1 MRFYLILFIIGLSTN
16 SYSQQRGH
24 YIDPQQLTW
33 SDYLGHVN
41 LQSEATA
48 ATASKYKV
56 SCDTTGNK
64 LHDFRII
71 VEFYPGLSWVNW
83 SVLITYGKIYQENLL
98 NHERFHYYTTILIA
112 KRIKYFIDH
121 NKVMTI
127 DQFVTTIERF
137 NNMKQEMED
146 RYDLDSRHGENHAR
160 QLYWEADIK
169 TQLEAVK
176 NIQLDSPYN

>member
-16 SYSQQRGH
+16 SYSQQQGH

-33 SDYLGHVN
+33 NDYLGHVN

-56 SCDTTGNK
+56 SCDTTGNR
-64 LHDFRII
+64 LHDFKII
-71 VEFYPGLSWVNW
+71 VEFYPGMSWVNW

-121 NKVMTI
+121 NKGMTI

-146 RYDLDSRHGENHAR
+146 RYDLESRYGENHAR